1 MHESDEK
8 LFLESSGGE
17 RINHAGIRREITKQW
32 ELWICLEKG
41 SWLIGVDST
50 PVINKTIPTCRRRSL
65 TAFLRERDWSPEAS
79 SRPSSDCSMNL
90 TYHLNHFA
98 LLSLTLPQ
106 EKKGKILQ
114 QQSLTPEG
122 VRLRRDEILSYC
134 LSLDKVYIFSNPP
147 NRPSG

>member
-1 MHESDEK
+1 
-8 LFLESSGGE
+8 
-17 RINHAGIRREITKQW
+17 
-32 ELWICLEKG
+32 
-41 SWLIGVDST
+41 
-50 PVINKTIPTCRRRSL
+50 
-65 TAFLRERDWSPEAS
+65 
-79 SRPSSDCSMNL
+79 MNL

-122 VRLRRDEILSYC
+122 VRLRRDEILSYG
-134 LSLDKVYIFSNPP
+134 LSLGKVHIFSDPP